1 MYEFK
6 IRVSTLW
13 STQDNP
19 EKPHTI
25 FFITCDND
33 YLYTYNLHRPGIW
46 SYNILEKS
54 WTEVINLSSNL
65 LAYPKNKIIGILK
78 EDQNNLKKL
87 KIFSMQNKITRIHT
101 CDLENQVVEEQI
113 LDGSLPDTAQF
124 CQMNV
129 FCYNKIYYT
138 VVCVETTNRPDLLRV
153 DVYRLN
159 LDTWER
165 VSKPV
170 EASKC
175 DIIEKSSMGIINSG
189 NKMYLFYSKN
199 INSIRVFDLEK
210 NAWSWVGT
218 SNPDQDQ
225 NLNDYDDDDLEFEKD
240 LNIFRQDKNT
250 HNNFVNGK
258 MDQPPIG
265 PFNYSMS
272 QYCDPDTKD
281 TCLIVSAS
289 KYRHINN
296 TPTEIWKFNLST
308 LQWGLIDRVGNF
320 VNQQRVSR
328 WACVT
333 PNGRLVTRDGL
344 IVKDPQNPLAV
355 IHREY
360 IYTTWI
366 RFVDNC

>member
-1 MYEFK
+1 MCEFK
-6 IRVSTLW
+6 ISPSILW

-33 YLYTYNLHRPGIW
+33 HLYTYNLHRPGIW
-46 SYNILEKS
+46 SYKLSEKS
-54 WTEVINLSSNL
+54 WTEVISLSNNL
-65 LAYPKNKIIGILK
+65 LPYPRTKIIGIV
-78 EDQNNLKKL
+78 EDQNNSKKL

-101 CDLENQVVEEQI
+101 CDLETKVIEEQI

-138 VVCVETTNRPDLLRV
+138 VVCVETTNRADLLRV
-153 DVYRLN
+153 DVYRLK

-165 VSKPV
+165 VSNPV

-175 DIIEKSSMGIINSG
+175 DIIERSSMGIINSS

-210 NAWSWVGT
+210 NTWSWVGT
-218 SNPDQDQ
+218 SDPNQDQ
-225 NLNDYDDDDLEFEKD
+225 NLNDHCDSDLELEKD
-240 LNIFRQDKNT
+240 LNIFRRDKSGNDDV
-250 HNNFVNGK
+250 VNVK

-265 PFNYSMS
+265 SYNYSMS
-272 QYCDPDTKD
+272 KYCDPDTKD

-289 KYRHINN
+289 KYRNINN

-308 LQWGLIDRVGNF
+308 LQWGLIDRVGIF

-328 WACVT
+328 WACIT

-344 IVKDPQNPLAV
+344 IVNDPQNPLAV

-360 IYTTWI
+360 IYTTWTK
-366 RFVDNC
+366 FVDNC

>member
-1 MYEFK
+1 MSEFK
-6 IRVSTLW
+6 ISPSTLW

-19 EKPHTI
+19 KKPHTI

-33 YLYTYNLHRPGIW
+33 HLYTYNLHRPGIW
-46 SYNILEKS
+46 SYNISEKS
-54 WTEVINLSSNL
+54 WSEVISLTNNL
-65 LAYPKNKIIGILK
+65 LPYPKNKIIGIME
-78 EDQNNLKKL
+78 EDQNNSRKL
-87 KIFSMQNKITRIHT
+87 KIFSIHNKITRIHT
-101 CDLENQVVEEQI
+101 YDLESQVIEEQI

-129 FCYNKIYYT
+129 FCYNKFYYT

-165 VSKPV
+165 VSKLV
-170 EASKC
+170 KASKC

-210 NAWSWVGT
+210 NTWSWVGT
-218 SNPDQDQ
+218 SDPNLDQ
-225 NLNDYDDDDLEFEKD
+225 NLNDYNDDDVELEKD
-240 LNIFRQDKNT
+240 LNKFQRNKNT
-250 HNNFVNGK
+250 NENIVNVK
-258 MDQPPIG
+258 MDHPPIG
-265 PFNYSMS
+265 SYNYSMS
-272 QYCDPDTKD
+272 QYCNPDTKD
-281 TCLIVSAS
+281 TYLIVSAS

-308 LQWGLIDRVGNF
+308 LQWGLIDRVGSF

-344 IVKDPQNPLAV
+344 IVKYPQNPLAV

-360 IYTTWI
+360 IYTTST